1 MIFQSSGIQP
11 CPSIVNAG
19 TVAMDGTV
27 RRAATVQMY
36 GATMIAQPR
45 AAEPEPAEPVGGT
58 FLRHDVEQITSSLQQ
73 RGEGA
78 NEAGR

>member
-1 MIFQSSGIQP
+1 M
-11 CPSIVNAG
+11 
-19 TVAMDGTV
+19 
-27 RRAATVQMY
+27 QMY